1 MLAVGNDDELD
12 KMLSGVTIPQGGV
25 MPKIHAQLLPK
36 KTKNSTNK
44 TQANGSSNALSQE
57 YWGTITK
64 QDQEA
69 RKDSFAF
76 VKKII

>member
-1 MLAVGNDDELD
+1 MNNENIFYRILPRHIMLAVGNDDELD

-44 TQANGSSNALSQE
+44 TQTKGSSNALSQE
-57 YWGTITK
+57 Y
-64 QDQEA
+64 
-69 RKDSFAF
+69 
-76 VKKII
+76 

>member
-1 MLAVGNDDELD
+1 MNTNENIFYRILPRHIMLAVGNDDELD

-44 TQANGSSNALSQE
+44 TQTNGSSNALSQE
-57 YWGTITK
+57 Y
-64 QDQEA
+64 
-69 RKDSFAF
+69 
-76 VKKII
+76 